1 MLPGTGNTQEI
12 GGERLSLILL
22 IDDNLDLL
30 DVLTISL
37 ENKGHRVL
45 KAGDGQTGL
54 EMFQQ
59 HHPDLVVLDVMMPG
73 MSGWKVCRCL
83 RETSNVPIILLTV
96 LGQEKDIVRGLR
108 EGADDYVI
116 KPFSSRELLER
127 IQALLR
133 RTNMSEKR
141 AEGQSPVTSGLLLA
155 PEDRQVII
163 NGRRIKLTSIEF
175 RLLSTLLKNAGRVV
189 SHRQLLQAAWGKDET
204 DIRQLKVYIYYLR
217 QKLENDPRSP
227 RYILSERGAGYRLE
241 I

>member
-1 MLPGTGNTQEI
+1 
-12 GGERLSLILL
+12 LSLILL

-37 ENKGHRVL
+37 ESKGHRVL
-45 KAGDGQTGL
+45 KAGDGRTGL

-59 HHPDLVVLDVMMPG
+59 HHPDLVVLDVMMPS
-73 MSGWKVCRCL
+73 MSGWEVCRCL

-133 RTNMSEKR
+133 RTNMNEKR
-141 AEGQSPVTSGLLLA
+141 TTGQSLAADSLVLVT
-155 PEDRQVII
+155 EDRQVII
-163 NGRRIKLTSIEF
+163 NGRRIKLTPIEF

-189 SHRQLLQAAWGKDET
+189 SHRKLLQAAWGKDEA

-217 QKLENDPRSP
+217 QKLENDPRNP

>member
-1 MLPGTGNTQEI
+1 M
-12 GGERLSLILL
+12 SLILL

-37 ENKGHRVL
+37 ESKGHRVL
-45 KAGDGQTGL
+45 KAGDGRTGL

-59 HHPDLVVLDVMMPG
+59 HHPDLVVLDVMMPS
-73 MSGWKVCRCL
+73 MSGWEVCRCL
-83 RETSNVPIILLTV
+83 RKTSNVPIILLTV

-133 RTNMSEKR
+133 RTNMNEKR
-141 AEGQSPVTSGLLLA
+141 TTGQSLAADSLVLVT
-155 PEDRQVII
+155 EDRQVII
-163 NGRRIKLTSIEF
+163 NGRRIKLTPIEF

-189 SHRQLLQAAWGKDET
+189 SHRQLLQAAWGKDEA

-217 QKLENDPRSP
+217 QKLENDPRNP

>member
-1 MLPGTGNTQEI
+1 
-12 GGERLSLILL
+12 LSLILL

-37 ENKGHRVL
+37 ESKGHRVL
-45 KAGDGQTGL
+45 KAGDGRTGL

-59 HHPDLVVLDVMMPG
+59 HHPDLVVLDVMMPS
-73 MSGWKVCRCL
+73 MSGWEVCRCL
-83 RETSNVPIILLTV
+83 RKTSNVPIILLTV

-133 RTNMSEKR
+133 RTNMNEKR
-141 AEGQSPVTSGLLLA
+141 TTGQSLAADSLVLVT
-155 PEDRQVII
+155 EDRQVII
-163 NGRRIKLTSIEF
+163 NGRRIKLTPIEF

-189 SHRQLLQAAWGKDET
+189 SHRQLLQAAWGKDEA

-217 QKLENDPRSP
+217 QKLENDPRNP